1 MQRLTPP
8 STLRC
13 AGRLPEE
20 ALDLCE
26 VEPLRQEDP
35 DSTVWV
41 PDELQVFF
49 QSSVGSTL
57 SVDLRHVLLS
67 MSGRTAEQAQ
77 AGL

>member
-1 MQRLTPP
+1 MTTLP

-41 PDELQVFF
+41 PDELQVGFRF
-49 QSSVGSTL
+49 KLGGTL
-57 SVDLRHVLLS
+57 SVALRHLPCSRCLA
-67 MSGRTAEQAQ
+67 T
-77 AGL
+77 L